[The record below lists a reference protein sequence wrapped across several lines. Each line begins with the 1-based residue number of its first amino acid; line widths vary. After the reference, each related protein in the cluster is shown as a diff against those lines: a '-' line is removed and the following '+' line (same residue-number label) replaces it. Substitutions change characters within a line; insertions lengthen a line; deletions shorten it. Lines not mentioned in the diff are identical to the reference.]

1 MLEILQA
8 RENLMMSMTDFTS
21 HTHPGPT
28 MITATSMTSCRTV
41 SINFT
46 QRPSKEM
53 ETPEHKTLNNAL
65 VPTNEVLSTTWKLS
79 EDHTLSHT

>member
-1 MLEILQA
+1 MI
-8 RENLMMSMTDFTS
+8 STTDFTS

-28 MITATSMTSCRTV
+28 MIMATSMTSCRTV
-41 SINFT
+41 SINFM
-46 QRPSKEM
+46 QRLSKEM

-79 EDHTLSHT
+79 KDHAPSHI